1 MKWKFLFKNPFPKN
15 KILCVKSL
23 LDAENFEH
31 NAIMSKILVWFV
43 GLYHD
48 SVPNNFWNPG
58 NHICLADH
66 ASQGRITVKEIRL
79 LTMCLMSG
87 ET

>member
-1 MKWKFLFKNPFPKN
+1 
-15 KILCVKSL
+15 
-23 LDAENFEH
+23 
-31 NAIMSKILVWFV
+31 MSKILVWFV